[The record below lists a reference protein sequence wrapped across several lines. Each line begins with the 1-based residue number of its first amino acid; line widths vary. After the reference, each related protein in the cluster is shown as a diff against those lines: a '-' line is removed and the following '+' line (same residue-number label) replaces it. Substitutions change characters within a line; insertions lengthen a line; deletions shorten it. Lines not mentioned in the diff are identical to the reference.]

1 MSNTAIYVIVLLGAP
16 LALLTYIVQKRKAM
30 PHRREWCAKSLE
42 WRLIDASYIGQLVFL
57 VVASRYFEV
66 PGRSHARL
74 LAAALAIFVSL
85 VVVAANGVSN

>member
-1 MSNTAIYVIVLLGAP
+1 VSNTAIYVIVLLGAP